1 MDGAADCIVVKVVVK
16 ERTDGVGDEKVLPSP
31 PPTPFELKAPP
42 AVIVV
47 SAFEYPASELIV
59 SGFVDTV
66 GAADLFP
73 IVGGG
78 CPSLEIGR
86 DDLLWDGET

>member
-1 MDGAADCIVVKVVVK
+1 MDGAADCIVVRVVVK

-31 PPTPFELKAPP
+31 PPTPFELNAPP
-42 AVIVV
+42 AVTLV

-59 SGFVDTV
+59 SGLVDTV

-73 IVGGG
+73 MVGGV
-78 CPSLEIGR
+78 CPSLETGR
-86 DDLLWDGET
+86 DNLLCDGET